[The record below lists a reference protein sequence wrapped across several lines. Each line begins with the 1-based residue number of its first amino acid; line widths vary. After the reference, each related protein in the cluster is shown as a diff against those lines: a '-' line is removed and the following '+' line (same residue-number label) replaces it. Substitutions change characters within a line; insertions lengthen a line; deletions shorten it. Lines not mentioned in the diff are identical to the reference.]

1 MNVTINGKNETI
13 TTTNLRELLAEKNLE
28 INGLVVLLNDNI
40 IKKDDYHSVFL
51 KEEDSLE
58 ILNFVSGG

>member
-1 MNVTINGKNETI
+1 MNVIINGKNETI

-40 IKKDDYHSVFL
+40 IKKDNYHSVFL

>member
-1 MNVTINGKNETI
+1 MNVIINGKNETI

>member
-1 MNVTINGKNETI
+1 MNVIINGKNETI
-13 TTTNLRELLAEKNLE
+13 TTTNLRELLADKNLE